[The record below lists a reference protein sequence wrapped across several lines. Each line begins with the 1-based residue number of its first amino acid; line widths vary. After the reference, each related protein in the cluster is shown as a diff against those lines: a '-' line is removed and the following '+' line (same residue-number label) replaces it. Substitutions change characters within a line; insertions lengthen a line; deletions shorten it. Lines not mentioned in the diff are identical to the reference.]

1 MSGIETSIRSIVP
14 SGNDLIDGIL
24 QSTVWGQSEISYGI
38 PSSADVYGDYSGGAG
53 EPTGFRAATPAM
65 ATAAAFALD
74 AQGTAA
80 DAFAVEGFT
89 QLSIVATSQAE
100 ATIRLA
106 QTTTDPYSYG
116 TAWSYYP
123 YADETGGDVWFS
135 TASGSYTNPV
145 AGNYA
150 WLTVIHEIGHAL
162 GLSHGHQASGAFD
175 ALPYDRDSMEFSV
188 MTYRAY
194 VGASPTAGY
203 YNETY
208 GYAQSWMMLDI
219 AALQY
224 LYGADYATNSGDTVY
239 RWTPG
244 SGVTLIDGEAGI
256 SPGGNRIFATI
267 WDGGGV
273 DTYDLSAYRSD
284 LRIDLAPGGHSVFST
299 AQLAKLGDGH
309 VARGN
314 IFNALL
320 FQDDPRSLIENA
332 IGGGGNDRIS
342 GNAADN
348 RLSGGDG
355 ADRLLGATG
364 ADRLSGGAGR
374 DVLLG
379 QAGND
384 TLLGAGGKD
393 RLQGGTGADVIKG
406 GAGDDVIEG
415 QGGRDVLWGGAGAD
429 SFRFTAASDSKP
441 GGKADVIRDFT
452 SGTDMLDLR
461 ALVSGPVDLSF
472 DGILSGDGPSV
483 TTRALA
489 GGDLR
494 VLADLDGDGKADFS
508 LILRDVTALATADFL
523 L

>member
-1 MSGIETSIRSIVP
+1 MSGIETSIRWITP
-14 SGNDLIDGIL
+14 SGDDLIDGVL
-24 QSTVWGQSEISYGI
+24 QSTVWGDSEITYGF
-38 PSSADVYGDYSGGAG
+38 PTSAAVYGDYSGGAG
-53 EPTGFRAATPAM
+53 EPTGFLALTPAM
-65 ATAAAFALD
+65 ITAAIFALD

-80 DAFAVEGFT
+80 DAFSLEGFT
-89 QLSIVATSQAE
+89 QLSVVATSRDE
-100 ATIRLA
+100 ATIRLG
-106 QTTTDPYSYG
+106 QTTTDPYHYG

-123 YADETGGDVWFS
+123 YPDETGGDVWFS
-135 TASGSYTNPV
+135 TASGSYTNPI

-150 WLTVIHEIGHAL
+150 WLTIIHEIGHAL
-162 GLSHGHQASGAFD
+162 GLSHGHQASGTFD
-175 ALPYDRDSMEFSV
+175 ALPYDWDSMEFSV

-194 VGASPTAGY
+194 VGASATAGY

-224 LYGADYATNSGDTVY
+224 LYGADYTSNSGDTVY

-244 SGVTLIDGEAGI
+244 SGVTLIDGEAAI

-273 DTYDLSAYRSD
+273 DTYDLSAYDSD
-284 LRIDLAPGGHSVFST
+284 LAIDLAPGGHSVFSA
-299 AQLAKLGDGH
+299 AQLANLGDGH

-320 FQDDPRSLIENA
+320 YRDDPRSLIENA
-332 IGGGGNDRIS
+332 IGGGGNDRIG
-342 GNAADN
+342 GNAVDN
-348 RLSGGDG
+348 RLQGGAG
-355 ADRLLGATG
+355 ADRVLGAAGGDRLLGE
-364 ADRLSGGAGR
+364 AGR

-379 QAGND
+379 QAGDD
-384 TLLGAGGKD
+384 TLLGGAGKD
-393 RLQGGTGADVIKG
+393 RLLGGNGADVIKG
-406 GAGDDVIEG
+406 GAGNDVIYG

-429 SFRFTAASDSKP
+429 SFRFAAASDSKT

-452 SGTDMLDLR
+452 SGTDKIDLSALVPDAVDLR
-461 ALVSGPVDLSF
+461 F
-472 DGILSGDGPSV
+472 DGILSGDGASV
-483 TTRALA
+483 TTRALD

-508 LILRDVTALATADFL
+508 LLLIGVDQLLSTDFL